1 MSHSHNAQ
9 ISHKTGA
16 MRRCEAWKVKRVG
29 EAVGTREDG
38 NLSGKADEMRAELE
52 KCKTEEALRLKSEDF
67 FKGIEPE
74 KLPPI
79 SGPVTLSDGTVIRPM
94 AQRGGVLHEAINIIN
109 GERQDVYGSPEDS
122 FALIGQ
128 YWGVFLSSRGMR
140 GPDGEKDVEISPKS
154 VALMMT
160 LFKIAREANQHKRDN
175 IIDAAGYL
183 GIYADMQG
191 EE

>member
-1 MSHSHNAQ
+1 MAILPIIATFNANYIGQKIGQGVRMSRDDRVSFPGGYEQ
-9 ISHKTGA
+9 RQDEFIDPDTRTISEGWTSQNYELDKRATSFGP
-16 MRRCEAWKVKRVG
+16 MR
-29 EAVGTREDG
+29 
-38 NLSGKADEMRAELE
+38 
-52 KCKTEEALRLKSEDF
+52 EEF
-67 FKGIEPE
+67 EPE

-79 SGPVTLSDGTVIRPM
+79 SGPVTLRDGTVIRPM
-94 AQRGGVLHEAINIIN
+94 PQRGGVLHEAINIIN

-122 FALIGQ
+122 FAKIAD
-128 YWGVFLSSRGMR
+128 YWTTYLGDQMTDRITAE
-140 GPDGEKDVEISPKS
+140 D

-191 EE
+191 AK

>member
-1 MSHSHNAQ
+1 
-9 ISHKTGA
+9 
-16 MRRCEAWKVKRVG
+16 
-29 EAVGTREDG
+29 
-38 NLSGKADEMRAELE
+38 MRAELE
-52 KCKTEEALRLKSEDF
+52 KCKTEEALRLKLEDF

-191 EE
+191 EK